1 MRFLKSPA
9 TRSLVAALLAA
20 ALAASGARA
29 GTVRGTVRNGT
40 TGKAAPGVEVV
51 LIQLQGTMQPVAT
64 TKSDAQGQFSFDH
77 AGIGA
82 QPMLVRA
89 VYHGVN
95 FHQPLPPGRAEVEVQ
110 VFDATAD
117 PKTITVPSRVVIFQ
131 PNGSSLIVGE
141 EYSVQNDARPPQA
154 YFRADGNFEFSL
166 PDHAK
171 LQQVAAWG
179 PSGMPV
185 VQADLDR
192 GKNRH
197 AVAFAFR
204 PGESGVRYSYQLPY
218 PGDQAT
224 VKLPVSY
231 PGSLLF
237 VAPPTMEIK
246 GPGISSRG
254 QEQGMSVYSAE
265 NASPGQFVTV
275 SVSGT
280 APPPAQANDGA
291 DPGSGNSRTEGNVAV
306 QTTPPRLDAVKWPLL
321 GVLLAMF
328 VFGAVLLARK
338 PVVAGAGLPA
348 PGAPTAGQASRP
360 GPAESAMA
368 DLDSATS
375 ASLDSLKERIFR
387 LELRHQAGTITEE
400 EYREERARTEKILRD
415 LVRG

>member
-1 MRFLKSPA
+1 
-9 TRSLVAALLAA
+9 
-20 ALAASGARA
+20 
-29 GTVRGTVRNGT
+29 
-40 TGKAAPGVEVV
+40 
-51 LIQLQGTMQPVAT
+51 
-64 TKSDAQGQFSFDH
+64 
-77 AGIGA
+77 
-82 QPMLVRA
+82 
-89 VYHGVN
+89 
-95 FHQPLPPGRAEVEVQ
+95 
-110 VFDATAD
+110 
-117 PKTITVPSRVVIFQ
+117 
-131 PNGSSLIVGE
+131 
-141 EYSVQNDARPPQA
+141 
-154 YFRADGNFEFSL
+154 
-166 PDHAK
+166 
-171 LQQVAAWG
+171 
-179 PSGMPV
+179 
-185 VQADLDR
+185 
-192 GKNRH
+192 
-197 AVAFAFR
+197 
-204 PGESGVRYSYQLPY
+204 
-218 PGDQAT
+218 
-224 VKLPVSY
+224 
-231 PGSLLF
+231 
-237 VAPPTMEIK
+237 
-246 GPGISSRG
+246 
-254 QEQGMSVYSAE
+254 MSVYSAE